1 VRIRTAQHGSGSS
14 TNGAAP
20 VDVVIHAHLGNG
32 PCIESQY
39 THVCFIP
46 TGMTNPFDY
55 QRPIDAA
62 VLIDRTAELDAL
74 QRAAADA
81 VAVRLAAPRRYGKTS
96 LLAVHAAA
104 MREAGHRAVTVDF
117 SQVATVG
124 DAAGRVARAFAALPG
139 DPRRTFDRLLS
150 RLGVSLGVA
159 GLTLSVS
166 GRPATREP
174 EQARSILAELLD
186 LPRVLHAADG
196 DLTIVCLDE
205 FQDLLTAD
213 TSLDGLVRSVTQHH
227 GRAAAYIYAGSAP
240 SLMRA
245 LFAER
250 ERPLFGQ
257 ARPLELPPLPAAE
270 TVEDVLAIAAAHD
283 VALDPDA
290 VRRVIDVGAGH
301 PQRTMLLA
309 HHLYD
314 LTAAEEPHADLAGV
328 ALERAM
334 RETADVQRTVWDA
347 LPRSE
352 RAVVTALADGDAPT
366 GSRASELHNIPRGTL
381 QTALERLATAEQHVA
396 LRDGRPTLI
405 DPLLGIWLAR
415 RGTAPD

>member
-1 VRIRTAQHGSGSS
+1 
-14 TNGAAP
+14 
-20 VDVVIHAHLGNG
+20 
-32 PCIESQY
+32 
-39 THVCFIP
+39 
-46 TGMTNPFDY
+46 MTNPFDY
-55 QRPIDAA
+55 QRPVDASI
-62 VLIDRTAELDAL
+62 LIDRTEELDAL

-81 VAVRLAAPRRYGKTS
+81 VAIRLAAPRRYGKTS
-96 LLAVHAAA
+96 LLAAHTAA
-104 MREAGHRAVTVDF
+104 MRAVGHRAVTVDLG
-117 SQVATVG
+117 QVATVG
-124 DAAGRVARAFAALPG
+124 DVAGRVARAFAELPG
-139 DPRRTFDRLLS
+139 DPRRVFDRLLS
-150 RLGVSLGVA
+150 RLGVSLGIA
-159 GLTLSVS
+159 GLTLSLS

-186 LPRVLHAADG
+186 LPRALHDADG
-196 DLTIVCLDE
+196 GLTVVCLDE

-213 TSLDGLVRSVTQHH
+213 TTLDGLVRSVIQHH

-270 TVEDVLAIAAAHD
+270 TVEDVLAIAGGHD

-290 VRRVIDVGAGH
+290 VRRIVDVGAGH

-309 HHLYD
+309 HHLFD
-314 LTAAEEPHADLAGV
+314 LAAAGEDAADAAGV
-328 ALERAM
+328 ARERAL
-334 RETADVQRTVWDA
+334 RETADVYRTVWDS

-352 RAVVTALADGDAPT
+352 RAVVTALADGLAPT
-366 GSRASELHNIPRGTL
+366 GSRTSELHHVPRGTL
-381 QTALERLATAEQHVA
+381 QKALERLVTAEQHVA
-396 LRDGRPTLI
+396 LRDDRPALV

-415 RGTAPD
+415 RGVERA

>member
-1 VRIRTAQHGSGSS
+1 
-14 TNGAAP
+14 
-20 VDVVIHAHLGNG
+20 
-32 PCIESQY
+32 
-39 THVCFIP
+39 
-46 TGMTNPFDY
+46 MTNPFDY

-62 VLIDRTAELDAL
+62 VLIDRTDELDAL

-81 VAVRLAAPRRYGKTS
+81 VAIRLAAPRRYGKTS
-96 LLAVHAAA
+96 LLAAHIAA
-104 MREAGHRAVTVDF
+104 MREVGHRAVRVDL

-124 DAAGRVARAFAALPG
+124 DAAGRVARAFAELPG

-159 GLTLSVS
+159 GLTLSMS

-186 LPRVLHAADG
+186 LPRVLHEADG
-196 DLTIVCLDE
+196 GLTVVCLDE

-213 TSLDGLVRSVTQHH
+213 VTLDGLVRSVIQHH

-270 TVEDVLAIAAAHD
+270 TLEDVLAIAAAHE

-290 VRRVIDVGAGH
+290 VRHLVDVGAGH

-309 HHLYD
+309 HHLFD
-314 LTAAEEPHADLAGV
+314 LTAAGEQHADPAGV
-328 ALERAM
+328 ALARAVD
-334 RETADVQRTVWDA
+334 ETTDVHRTVWDA
-347 LPRSE
+347 LPRSD
-352 RAVVTALADGDAPT
+352 RAVVTALADGLAPT
-366 GSRASELHNIPRGTL
+366 GSRAAELHSIPRGTL
-381 QTALERLATAEQHVA
+381 QKALERLVRAEQHVA
-396 LRDGRPTLI
+396 LRDGRPALV

-415 RGTAPD
+415 RGAT